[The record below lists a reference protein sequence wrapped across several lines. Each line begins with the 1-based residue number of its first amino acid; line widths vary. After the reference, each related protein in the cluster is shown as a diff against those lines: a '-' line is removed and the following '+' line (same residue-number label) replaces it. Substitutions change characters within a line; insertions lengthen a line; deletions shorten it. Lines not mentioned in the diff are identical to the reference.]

1 MAISIHH
8 THTLTTPPQ
17 QAWQLLHDNLP
28 ALAPWLPH
36 VTRIDV
42 LKEQVISER
51 RSARDY
57 AWHVDEQIIPAVAK
71 PFLREHL
78 EALHSASLWH
88 HDQHQ
93 VELHFY
99 LDTVPGL
106 LDCHGHFALLADPA
120 GTLMTLQAEIM
131 IQPEKL
137 PRLPALV
144 GRSIRPTVE
153 RVVEDALRP
162 ALEALPEALEAL
174 LARANETP

>member
-8 THTLTTPPQ
+8 THSLAAAPA
-17 QAWQLLHDNLP
+17 QAWHVLHENLP

-36 VTRIDV
+36 VTRIEI
-42 LKEQVISER
+42 LKEQALSER

-57 AWHVDEQIIPAVAK
+57 AWHVDEKIIPAVAK
-71 PFLREHL
+71 PFLREHV
-78 EALHSASLWH
+78 ESLHSTTLWY

-106 LDCHGHFALLADPA
+106 LDCHGHFALIESPE
-120 GTLMTLQAEIM
+120 GTLMTLQAEIV
-131 IQPEKL
+131 IQPEKM

-153 RVVEDALRP
+153 GVVEDALRP
-162 ALEALPEALEAL
+162 ALEALPEALEQL
-174 LARANETP
+174 LAQAPATS